1 MSDADLSSVG
11 DHFMIGLR
19 PGTTLDD
26 RDRALLGDLRPGGVI
41 LFKSNFV
48 HGAPY
53 DQWLEVHAKFIDS
66 IRRAAGRD
74 RLFIAIDHEGGR
86 VCRTPP
92 PITRYASAAWWGETA
107 REVGEGMGRELAS
120 LGLNLN
126 FAPVL
131 DINSNPANPVIGE
144 RAFGRT
150 PEEVISAALPF
161 IAGMET
167 HGVMACGKHFPGH
180 GDTKADSHYELPFLD
195 LSPEELEARELKPFV
210 AAIRAGI
217 EMIMTSHIVFT
228 TIDKESPATLS
239 RKLTHDLL
247 RSKCGFNGVIVSD
260 DVGMHA
266 MDGLLGA
273 PDSALRFLA
282 AGNDVLMIT
291 SHWTDTERTR
301 VFARSLLTGRQS
313 GLIDEAALDESR
325 DRVRSML
332 SRTPQNAVQA
342 LTDDDFEKHRHAGP
356 LFSGATVNV
365 V

>member
-1 MSDADLSSVG
+1 MSDVDLSPVG

-26 RDRALLGDLRPGGVI
+26 RDRALLGDLRPAGVI
-41 LFKSNFV
+41 LFKNNFL
-48 HGAPY
+48 HDAPY
-53 DQWLEVHAKFIDS
+53 DVWLEVHVKLIDS
-66 IRRAAGRD
+66 IRRAADRD
-74 RLFIAIDHEGGR
+74 RIFIAIDHEGGR

-92 PITRYASAAWWGETA
+92 PITRYASAARWGETA
-107 REVGEGMGRELAS
+107 WEVGEGMGRELAS

-150 PEEVISAALPF
+150 PEEVIAAALPF
-161 IAGMET
+161 IEGMET

-180 GDTKADSHYELPFLD
+180 GDTKVDSHYELPVLD
-195 LSPEELEARELKPFV
+195 LSLEELEARELKPFV

-228 TIDKESPATLS
+228 AIDKENPATLS

-260 DVGMHA
+260 DIGMHA
-266 MDGLLGA
+266 MDGLLVA
-273 PDSALRFLA
+273 SDSALRFLA
-282 AGNDVLMIT
+282 AGNDMMMIT
-291 SHWTDTERTR
+291 SHWTDTDRAR

-332 SRTPQNAVQA
+332 SRTPQNTVQA
-342 LTDDDFEKHRHAGP
+342 LSDGDFEKHRAAGP